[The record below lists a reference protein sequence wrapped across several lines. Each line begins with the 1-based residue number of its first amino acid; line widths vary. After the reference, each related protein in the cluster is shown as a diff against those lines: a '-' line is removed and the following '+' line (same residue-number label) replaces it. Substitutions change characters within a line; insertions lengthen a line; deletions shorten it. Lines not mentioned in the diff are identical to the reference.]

1 MAVVTVSING
11 HNYSIDCNDGE
22 EPQLQKL
29 GARVD
34 AKVQEVVRMVGQIGD
49 TRLLMMAS
57 MLIADD
63 EAGVK
68 AKLDASE
75 QARADLQKANAQL
88 QAQINDAESL
98 AADKLEAAAGRV
110 ETVLQALSAEA
121 DAAGTDDA
129 VAPGAVKAPTLPL
142 DGKAPQ

>member
-1 MAVVTVSING
+1 MAVVTVVVNG

-49 TRLLMMAS
+49 TRLLLMAA

-63 EAGVK
+63 EAAVK
-68 AKLDASE
+68 AKLETSE
-75 QARADLQKANAQL
+75 RALADMQKANAQL
-88 QAQINDAESL
+88 QAHINDAESL

-110 ETVLQALSAEA
+110 ETVLQALSVEA
-121 DAAGTDDA
+121 DTTGADEVPPPAASA
-129 VAPGAVKAPTLPL
+129 RPLPT
-142 DGKAPQ
+142 DGKTPG